1 MCSTVRACLSAAV
14 PVYDGQGYAAR
25 LAISC
30 FHSYKYTS
38 VIVSTRTQ
46 FRVYIYIYIIYL
58 CGASTYIV
66 QMYHPGLSA
75 GTVNT
80 SYYEVQGTGTVEY
93 SVETI
98 INNINLTAT
107 HE

>member
-46 FRVYIYIYIIYL
+46 FRVYIYIYHIFMWSKYL
-58 CGASTYIV
+58 YSPDVPSRTQRRYCKYFVLRSTGYWHSRV
-66 QMYHPGLSA
+66 LRR
-75 GTVNT
+75 ND
-80 SYYEVQGTGTVEY
+80 
-93 SVETI
+93 
-98 INNINLTAT
+98 NK
-107 HE
+107 